1 MLLIDCPW
9 CGEREQTEFSCGGEA
24 HIVRPDPHTA
34 SDKEWGHYL
43 FMRKNPKGV
52 HYERW
57 FHAHGCRKWFH
68 MARHTVS
75 HEILAIY
82 GITEPAPKLD
92 GGEGTS

>member
-9 CGEREQTEFSCGGEA
+9 CGEREQSEFSCGGEA
-24 HIVRPDPHTA
+24 HIVRPDPLTA
-34 SDKEWGHYL
+34 SDKEWGDYL

-82 GITEPAPKLD
+82 GISEPPPKLD
-92 GGEGTS
+92 GVEGKS

>member
-9 CGEREQTEFSCGGEA
+9 CGQREQTEFSCGGEA
-24 HIVRPDPHTA
+24 HIARPDPHTA
-34 SDKEWGHYL
+34 SDKEWGEYL

-52 HYERW
+52 HFERW
-57 FHAHGCRKWFH
+57 FHANGCRKWFH

>member
-1 MLLIDCPW
+1 MAA
-9 CGEREQTEFSCGGEA
+9 QA
-24 HIVRPDPHTA
+24 HIARPDPHTA
-34 SDKEWGHYL
+34 SDKEWGEYL

-52 HYERW
+52 HFERW
-57 FHAHGCRKWFH
+57 FHANGCRKWFH